1 VVLDKGNIVE
11 ECLGWTLEG
20 GCGVHAR
27 GWLRGQIGEQHYTYT
42 FKVDGEETDR
52 HGEERH
58 GFN

>member
-1 VVLDKGNIVE
+1 
-11 ECLGWTLEG
+11 
-20 GCGVHAR
+20 VHAR